1 MKKSLFPKPRFGIL
15 RRLAQA
21 QAGASAIEFAF
32 VAPVLITFTFGILEF
47 ALAMGDYLR
56 ASEALRAA
64 TRVAAIQP
72 AIADLS
78 SLDETPATCSN
89 SGSVSCSGFSINN
102 AGSFSAI
109 LTEAQRILPDIT
121 ASQLS
126 VTYSSSGAGYSTTAD
141 GTAPM
146 VTVRLSN
153 YEHDLILQGLIP
165 GVNTISFPDFSTS
178 RIINY

>member
-1 MKKSLFPKPRFGIL
+1 MKKCLFL
-15 RRLAQA
+15 RTLFRA

-32 VAPVLITFTFGILEF
+32 VAPVLILFTFGILEF

-64 TRVAAIQP
+64 ARVAAIQP

-78 SLDETPATCSN
+78 GLDGTPATCSN
-89 SGSVSCSGFSINN
+89 SGSVSCSGFSVDS
-102 AGSFSAI
+102 ASSFSAI
-109 LTEAQRILPDIT
+109 LSEAQRILPDIS

-126 VTYSSSGAGYSTTAD
+126 VTYSSSGVGFSTTAS

-153 YEHDLILQGLIP
+153 YEHDLILQNLIP
-165 GVNTISFPDFSTS
+165 GVSTIAFPDFATS
-178 RIINY
+178 RIISY